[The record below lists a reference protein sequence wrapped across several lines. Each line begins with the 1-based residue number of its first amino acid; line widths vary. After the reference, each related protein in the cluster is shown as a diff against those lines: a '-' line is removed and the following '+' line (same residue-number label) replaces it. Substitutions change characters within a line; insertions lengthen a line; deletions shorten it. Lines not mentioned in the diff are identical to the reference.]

1 MSRPSPTD
9 AAGFTLLETMVGLL
23 ALSLLAMGMS
33 RLVVGHE
40 RLMASMEDW
49 LDGDPNW
56 YVARHE
62 DPLNR
67 VLGAPATLSDTAPP
81 ASLPDPPP
89 GRVDVTVL
97 SLDHGLQPPTASTS
111 VLLVDNCYYGADLA
125 STGQI
130 LDLVWGVPGAPGEV
144 SLTTGTLLF
153 GVFEGAPSGPRDTV
167 DIDVGG
173 HPIAAGDYHMLTN
186 LAALQQIRIRL
197 SGGQSGWVNGIPL
210 GVTGSGALVWS
221 FTVGTAA
228 DLEQIEVS
236 AQSAAAE
243 LELRLYEECITDDIL

>member
-1 MSRPSPTD
+1 M
-9 AAGFTLLETMVGLL
+9 
-23 ALSLLAMGMS
+23 
-33 RLVVGHE
+33 
-40 RLMASMEDW
+40 
-49 LDGDPNW
+49 
-56 YVARHE
+56 
-62 DPLNR
+62 
-67 VLGAPATLSDTAPP
+67 
-81 ASLPDPPP
+81 
-89 GRVDVTVL
+89 
-97 SLDHGLQPPTASTS
+97 
-111 VLLVDNCYYGADLA
+111 DNCYYGAELA

-130 LDLVWGVPGAPGEV
+130 LDLVWGVPGDPGEV

>member
-23 ALSLLAMGMS
+23 ALSLLAMGLS

-97 SLDHGLQPPTASTS
+97 SLDHGLQPFVVVGGDLGATFGSRLTS
-111 VLLVDNCYYGADLA
+111 ALA
-125 STGQI
+125 RAERAT
-130 LDLVWGVPGAPGEV
+130 
-144 SLTTGTLLF
+144 
-153 GVFEGAPSGPRDTV
+153 GPRRWTLDQPDWWVDTSTV
-167 DIDVGG
+167 ERRR
-173 HPIAAGDYHMLTN
+173 
-186 LAALQQIRIRL
+186 ALQGVEREI
-197 SGGQSGWVNGIPL
+197 WL
-210 GVTGSGALVWS
+210 GPRR
-221 FTVGTAA
+221 
-228 DLEQIEVS
+228 S
-236 AQSAAAE
+236 AG
-243 LELRLYEECITDDIL
+243 